1 MATEME
7 AGTEP
12 EDRMT
17 FGSRVQRRA
26 SRVRWYAHPFL
37 VIVAVTAVAGGLRFY
52 HLSSPRAFVF
62 DEVYYAKDGCL
73 DAGFPYRQCQ
83 LDSPTEQTVTVHP
96 PLGRWIIAA
105 GIALTG
111 KPSDFGCQFGIISP
125 RCHPFSFRVA
135 AAAFGTLSVLLLSI
149 LAYRLFA
156 SVLWAGVAGLLLA
169 TESLHFVQSRTSM
182 LDIFLVTFVVA
193 GFLFLVLD
201 RSWVERRT
209 PEPSDVWEGDDG
221 AILLDL
227 PPDRPLAPILR
238 PWRIAAGLAFGA
250 AAATKWS
257 GGLALAG
264 AILLTLAWER
274 TRRSQAGLRHPLRRA
289 VLDEAFGVFVFL
301 LVLPAAVYVASY
313 AKWFADHHGLNLVEW
328 WKLQRSMA
336 DFSIHLRAK
345 HPYSSPA
352 WSWLIMRRPVAFYY
366 HCFGN
371 ASPVCSR
378 PAEILAVGNPA
389 VFWGSLLTVPYA
401 LFSWI
406 RKPDW
411 RGGLIFVPLAAQ
423 YGPWFFAARTNFLF
437 YLAPATPF
445 MVLALAY
452 FTRDLS
458 RFEFGGSRTR
468 ALAPVAFFVIL
479 LSVGLFVFF
488 LPVLTGR
495 IISYE
500 AWKIRMWLPTWI

>member
-1 MATEME
+1 MATEMD

-26 SRVRWYAHPFL
+26 ARIRWYARPFL
-37 VIVAVTAVAGGLRFY
+37 VILAVTAVAAGLRFY
-52 HLSSPRAFVF
+52 HLSTPRAFVF

-73 DAGFPYRQCQ
+73 DAGFNYKQCG
-83 LDSPTEQTVTVHP
+83 LDSPVEQTVTVHP
-96 PLGRWIIAA
+96 PLGRWIIAG
-105 GIALTG
+105 GIAFTG
-111 KPSDFGCQFGIISP
+111 KPSDFGCQFGITSP

-135 AAAFGTLSVLLLSI
+135 AAAFGTLSVLLVAI
-149 LAYRLFA
+149 MAFRLFGSA
-156 SVLWAGVAGLLLA
+156 LWAGVAGLLMA

-182 LDIFLVTFVVA
+182 LDMFLVTFVVA

-201 RSWVERRT
+201 REWIQRRT
-209 PEPSDVWEGDDG
+209 QEPSDLWEGDDG

-227 PPDRPLAPILR
+227 PPDRPPAPILR

-250 AAATKWS
+250 AVATKWS
-257 GGLALAG
+257 GVLALAG
-264 AILLTLAWER
+264 ALLLTLAWER
-274 TRRSQAGLRHPLRRA
+274 TRRAHAGLRHPLRQA
-289 VLDEAFGVFVFL
+289 FWEEAFGLFVL
-301 LVLPAAVYVASY
+301 LLILPAAVYMASY
-313 AKWFADHHGLNLVEW
+313 VKWFADHHGLKLAEW
-328 WKLQRSMA
+328 WSLQRSMA
-336 DFSIHLRAK
+336 NFSIHLRAK

-352 WSWLIMRRPVAFYY
+352 WTWLIMRRPVAYYY

-371 ASPVCSR
+371 ASPGCAR

-389 VFWGSLLTVPYA
+389 VFWGSLLSIPYA
-401 LFSWI
+401 FVSWI
-406 RKPDW
+406 RKRDW
-411 RGGLIFVPLAAQ
+411 RGGLIFVPFVAQ
-423 YGPWFFAARTNFLF
+423 YAPWFLAARTNFIF

-458 RFEFGGSRTR
+458 RFEFRGSRTR